1 MSDYKITEVD
11 IDGMMRYL
19 EVYHPDRA
27 DRDYARALLEYTK
40 SALHGIAKE
49 NPDNIEAMFE
59 AYEQS
64 LETGV

>member
-19 EVYHPDRA
+19 EAYHPNRA
-27 DRDYARALLEYTK
+27 NREYALALLEYTK
-40 SALHGIAKE
+40 SALHDIAKE
-49 NPDNIEAMFE
+49 NPDNIEAMFK

-64 LETGV
+64 LKTKD